1 MTAKQEYD
9 WESLRA
15 EINARFSGAGMVK
28 RPYAQFAL
36 FVYLTGN
43 VNGMHLLYA
52 GFTDV
57 NWNNRTLSYWRRDN
71 FLPPGDTLD
80 AQTLTAKFPEIADLL
95 PRLQAGEFNAQPVIH
110 TKPQLSIQP
119 QVEEVSM
126 QPQPTATAPEPPLT
140 AAGCQKTAGC
150 KRNGPFPHAGHCS
163 TLTPEERKAKQGE
176 YEAKHRA
183 KLAAAKPE
191 PKQKRGRPVVQRE
204 SKATKSQALQV
215 AASVPVI
222 PLSVTTVDAPRSPAP
237 DERVAGRFRF
247 HFAPDDGSD
256 RLEITISGRAS
267 VSRNEALGLMGNMID
282 SEQPTQTQQQ
292 P

>member
-43 VNGMHLLYA
+43 VNGMNLLYA

-95 PRLQAGEFNAQPVIH
+95 PRLQAGEFTAQPVIH
-110 TKPQLSIQP
+110 TNPKPQQPTIQP
-119 QVEEVSM
+119 HIEEISM
-126 QPQPTATAPEPPLT
+126 QPQPTAAAPEPPLT
-140 AAGCQKTAGC
+140 PAICQKTAGC
-150 KRNGPFPHAGHCS
+150 KRNGPFPHRGRC
-163 TLTPEERKAKQGE
+163 TTMTEEERKAHK
-176 YEAKHRA
+176 A
-183 KLAAAKPE
+183 KLNLGYHHQKKAAEGVTTRPRQAQQSSVTRTKAAA
-191 PKQKRGRPVVQRE
+191 PVLPVQ
-204 SKATKSQALQV
+204 A
-215 AASVPVI
+215 VPVE
-222 PLSVTTVDAPRSPAP
+222 VTTVDAPRLPVMQ
-237 DERVAGRFRF
+237 DERVPGRFQF

-256 RLEITISGRAS
+256 RLVIDIRGRAS
-267 VSRNEALGLMGNMID
+267 VSRNDALGLMGNVID
-282 SEQPTQTQQQ
+282 SEQSVEGRA
-292 P
+292 